1 MTCCG
6 IFLIIEIMSLQN
18 EKQNEVPDTGIK
30 DQPKPFLQHLEELR
44 WTILWSLAV
53 LTAAMLVCLPLAPVI
68 FRWLCAPLSKIT
80 AHPEMFLRSLEI
92 TGAFSIALQL
102 IVWSGVI
109 LSAPVILF
117 LIGGF
122 VFPGL
127 TARERSMVRV
137 AGVLAFFL
145 FVLGVGLGYFI
156 TLPIA
161 LKVFFSIHG
170 WLGIQA
176 EWTAPSYVAFCMQ
189 LLLLFGLAFELPVAI
204 MSLGYFQ
211 VISSS
216 FLRSRRK
223 HAIVVILI
231 LAAALTPGP
240 DVFSQIIMAV
250 PMIILYELC
259 VWIVLAFE
267 KRRIGERET

>member
-1 MTCCG
+1 MPQ
-6 IFLIIEIMSLQN
+6 EEQN
-18 EKQNEVPDTGIK
+18 TGH
-30 DQPKPFLQHLEELR
+30 DYAQDRPKPFLHHLEELR
-44 WTILWSLAV
+44 WTIIWSLSV
-53 LTAAMLVCLPLAPVI
+53 LIIAMLICLPLAPVI

-102 IVWSGVI
+102 IIWSGII

-127 TARERSMVRV
+127 TARERKMVRV
-137 AGVLAFFL
+137 AGVFAFFL
-145 FVLGVGLGYFI
+145 FILGVALGYFI

-161 LKVFFSIHG
+161 LKIFFSLHG

-189 LLLLFGLAFELPVAI
+189 LLLLFGLAFELPVVL

-216 FLRSRRK
+216 FLRSKRR

-240 DVFSQIIMAV
+240 DVFSQIIMAI

-259 VWIVLAFE
+259 VWIVWLFE
-267 KRRIGERET
+267 KRRSQSAESSIK

>member
-1 MTCCG
+1 MQN
-6 IFLIIEIMSLQN
+6 ISSSKNNRIE
-18 EKQNEVPDTGIK
+18 

-53 LTAAMLVCLPLAPVI
+53 LMAAMLVCLPLAPVI

-80 AHPEMFLRSLEI
+80 SHPEMFLRSLEI

-102 IVWSGVI
+102 VVWSGLI
-109 LSAPVILF
+109 LSAPIILF
-117 LIGGF
+117 LVGGF

-127 TARERSMVRV
+127 TARERKMVRI
-137 AGVLAFFL
+137 AGVFAFFL
-145 FVLGVGLGYFI
+145 FIFGVGMGYFI

-161 LKVFFSIHG
+161 LKIFFGIHG

-189 LLLLFGLAFELPVAI
+189 LLLLFGLAFELPVVL
-204 MSLGYFQ
+204 MSLGYFR
-211 VISSS
+211 VISAS
-216 FLRSRRK
+216 FLRSKRR

-240 DVFSQIIMAV
+240 DVFSQVIMAV

-259 VWIVLAFE
+259 VWVVWLFE
-267 KRRIGERET
+267 RHRPANGGN

>member
-1 MTCCG
+1 MTQEEQLNMNRDPG
-6 IFLIIEIMSLQN
+6 R
-18 EKQNEVPDTGIK
+18 DH
-30 DQPKPFLQHLEELR
+30 PKPFLQHLEELR

-53 LTAAMLVCLPLAPVI
+53 LVVAMLICLPLAPVI
-68 FRWLCAPLSKIT
+68 FRWLCAPLSRIT

-102 IVWSGVI
+102 VVWSGVI

-117 LIGGF
+117 LAGGF

-127 TARERSMVRV
+127 TVQERKMVRV
-137 AGVLAFFL
+137 AGIFAIFL
-145 FVLGVGLGYFI
+145 FILGVCLGYFM

-161 LKVFFSIHG
+161 LKIFFSLHD

-176 EWTAPSYVAFCMQ
+176 EWTAPSYITFSMQ
-189 LLLLFGLAFELPVAI
+189 LLLLFGLAFELPVVI
-204 MSLGYFQ
+204 MALGYFK

-216 FLRSRRK
+216 FLRSKRR
-223 HAIVVILI
+223 HAIVAILI

-240 DVFSQIIMAV
+240 DVISQIIMAV
-250 PMIILYELC
+250 PMYMLYELS
-259 VWIVLAFE
+259 VWVVWLFE
-267 KRRIGERET
+267 RRRVADGGK

>member
-1 MTCCG
+1 MA
-6 IFLIIEIMSLQN
+6 Q
-18 EKQNEVPDTGIK
+18 EKQINGSLDLGR

-44 WTILWSLAV
+44 WTILWSLSV
-53 LTAAMLVCLPLAPVI
+53 LIIAMLICLPLAPVI

-102 IVWSGVI
+102 IIWGGLI

-127 TARERSMVRV
+127 TARERKMVRA
-137 AGVLAFFL
+137 AGVFAFFL
-145 FVLGVGLGYFI
+145 FILGVGLGYFI

-161 LKVFFSIHG
+161 LKIFFSLHG

-189 LLLLFGLAFELPVAI
+189 LLLLFGLAFELPVVLVG
-204 MSLGYFQ
+204 LGYFQ
-211 VISSS
+211 VISAS
-216 FLRSRRK
+216 FLRSNRRY
-223 HAIVVILI
+223 AIVVILI

-240 DVFSQIIMAV
+240 DVFSQVIMAI

-259 VWIVLAFE
+259 VWVVWLFE
-267 KRRIGERET
+267 KHRLQPAESSIK

>member
-1 MTCCG
+1 
-6 IFLIIEIMSLQN
+6 MSREEQN
-18 EKQNEVPDTGIK
+18 TERDLGW
-30 DQPKPFLQHLEELR
+30 DQPKPFLRHLEELR

-53 LTAAMLVCLPLAPVI
+53 LIVAMLICLPLAPVI

-80 AHPEMFLRSLEI
+80 SHPEMFLRSLEI

-102 IVWSGVI
+102 ILWSGLI
-109 LSAPVILF
+109 LSTPVILF

-127 TARERSMVRV
+127 TGQERKMAR
-137 AGVLAFFL
+137 ATGILALLLFF
-145 FVLGVGLGYFI
+145 LGVGLGYFI

-161 LKVFFSIHG
+161 LKIFFSIHG

-176 EWTAPSYVAFCMQ
+176 EWTAPSYVAFSMQ
-189 LLLLFGLAFELPVAI
+189 LLLLFGLAFELPVVI
-204 MSLGYFQ
+204 MGLGYFQ

-216 FLRSRRK
+216 FLRSKRR
-223 HAIVVILI
+223 HAIVAILI
-231 LAAALTPGP
+231 LAMILTPGP
-240 DVFSQIIMAV
+240 DVFSQIIMAI

-259 VWIVLAFE
+259 VWIVWLFE
-267 KRRIGERET
+267 RQRVADNEKQNKNVDI

>member
-1 MTCCG
+1 MA
-6 IFLIIEIMSLQN
+6 Q
-18 EKQNEVPDTGIK
+18 EKQLNINPDLGRDK
-30 DQPKPFLQHLEELR
+30 PKPFLQHLEELR
-44 WTILWSLAV
+44 WTILWCLAILV
-53 LTAAMLVCLPLAPVI
+53 VAAFVCAPLAPVI
-68 FRWLCAPLSKIT
+68 FKWICAPLSKIT

-92 TGAFSIALQL
+92 TGAFTIALQL
-102 IVWSGVI
+102 IIWGGLI

-127 TARERSMVRV
+127 TARERKIVRI
-137 AGVLAFFL
+137 AGVFAFFL
-145 FVLGVGLGYFI
+145 FILGVSLGYFI

-161 LKVFFSIHG
+161 LKIFFSLHG

-176 EWTAPSYVAFCMQ
+176 EWTAPSYVGFCMQ
-189 LLLLFGLAFELPVAI
+189 LLLLFGLAFELPVVL

-211 VISSS
+211 VISASY
-216 FLRSRRK
+216 LRSKRK
-223 HAIVVILI
+223 HAIVVVLI

-240 DVFSQIIMAV
+240 DVISQIIMAI

-259 VWIVLAFE
+259 VWIVWLFE
-267 KRRIGERET
+267 KRRLQSADGKIK

>member
-1 MTCCG
+1 MQN
-6 IFLIIEIMSLQN
+6 ISSSKNNRIE
-18 EKQNEVPDTGIK
+18 

-53 LTAAMLVCLPLAPVI
+53 LMAAMLVCLPLAPVI

-80 AHPEMFLRSLEI
+80 SHPEMFLRSLEI

-102 IVWSGVI
+102 VVWSGLI
-109 LSAPVILF
+109 LSAPIILF
-117 LIGGF
+117 LVGGF

-127 TARERSMVRV
+127 TARERKMVRI
-137 AGVLAFFL
+137 AGVFAFFL
-145 FVLGVGLGYFI
+145 FMLGVSLGYFI
-156 TLPIA
+156 SLPIA
-161 LKVFFSIHG
+161 LKIFFVIHG

-189 LLLLFGLAFELPVAI
+189 LLLLFGLAFELPVVL

-211 VISSS
+211 IISSS
-216 FLRSRRK
+216 FLRSKRR

-240 DVFSQIIMAV
+240 DVFSQVIMAI

-259 VWIVLAFE
+259 VWAVWLFE
-267 KRRIGERET
+267 RRRISPARGKI